1 MRRIVF
7 IALALLVAGLFVALP
22 ATGDDDA
29 IPGDYLVRAYFD
41 NGAFVA
47 PGEDVRVAGATVGSV
62 DSIAVSTGDEVTSE
76 NGDQLPAKAVV
87 VLKIKDDGFQDFRE
101 DASCRI
107 RPQSL
112 LGEKYIDCV
121 PTQPRAPGSEPPPEL
136 QLIED
141 GPGEGER
148 LLPVERN
155 GTSVDLDLVQ
165 NINRLSYRERFR
177 LILNEL
183 GAGVAGRGED
193 LGEVI
198 DRANPALQQTD
209 RVLKILADQNQ
220 ALASLASNGDTVLE
234 PLAREREHI
243 TGFMANAQVAA
254 AATAERKAELE
265 AQLQKLPRFLGELR
279 LTMKDLRGVTDTA
292 SPVLADLGVA
302 APDLTRATRN
312 LGPLSRVA
320 TPALRSLG
328 RAAQKAGP
336 KLVQSDDLTVDLIRA
351 ASRAAPASKNL
362 KKLFG
367 TFEQTNG
374 IKSLLDFIRFST
386 ASINGFDS
394 FGHFLRTNVLVT
406 SCIEIQPDQSAQN
419 CIAQWGKGPT
429 VGTASA
435 AAASR
440 ADADLRARTPEQA
453 EEPADVTPE
462 AIPELLPSE
471 PQPEQPEEP
480 AKEPPPTGEEPL
492 GSEPEQSGSEPS
504 SEVSAERRMR
514 PLGTPTS
521 SPLTPTSSPLTPID
535 LDSTNALL
543 LYLLGP

>member
-1 MRRIVF
+1 MRRIAA
-7 IALALLVAGLFVALP
+7 IALALLAAGLLVALP
-22 ATGDDDA
+22 ATGDDGT

-62 DSIAVSTGDEVTSE
+62 DSIDVSTGDEVTSE
-76 NGDQLPAKAVV
+76 NGDKLPAKAVV

-112 LGEKYIDCV
+112 LGEKYVDCV

-136 QLIED
+136 PVIED

-234 PLAREREHI
+234 PLARERERI
-243 TGFMANAQVAA
+243 TGFMAGAQVAA
-254 AATAERKAELE
+254 EATAERKAELE
-265 AQLQKLPRFLGELR
+265 AQLRKLPRFLGELR
-279 LTMKDLRGVTDTA
+279 LTMKDLRGVTDNAT
-292 SPVLADLGVA
+292 PVLADLSVA

-328 RAAQKAGP
+328 RAAQRAGP
-336 KLVQSDDLTVDLIRA
+336 KLVRSDDLTVDLIKTA
-351 ASRAAPASKNL
+351 TRAAPVSQNL
-362 KKLFG
+362 KKFFG

-429 VGTASA
+429 ASTAS

-440 ADADLRARTPEQA
+440 ADADLRARQPERAA
-453 EEPADVTPE
+453 ELPDVTPE
-462 AIPELLPSE
+462 AIPELLPMEPAPEVPNGSE
-471 PQPEQPEEP
+471 KVPSPTDGMPPGAETEQPPQSEEFGSDSSTSQD
-480 AKEPPPTGEEPL
+480 AANGGSDSFSTGASPQL
-492 GSEPEQSGSEPS
+492 SE
-504 SEVSAERRMR
+504 
-514 PLGTPTS
+514 L
-521 SPLTPTSSPLTPID
+521 D